1 MRASTRWSTLVRARL
16 AEMEALAPGRGAVG
30 PSFWDTRAKRFAA
43 AMAGAAE
50 RDPLFARLRRAT
62 NRRSTV
68 LDVGAG
74 PGRFSLALAPRV
86 AGVVAVDSSS
96 AMIAL
101 LTRRAKR
108 LKLANVHGV
117 VGPWPDAAADVAPA
131 SVSVCSY
138 VLPLI
143 ADAKG
148 FLRALDART
157 DERAFVYLN
166 AASLEFLTDPLWR
179 HFHGKPRR
187 LGPTYLDAVAVLA
200 ELGIEAEVEVV
211 ELPTRAR
218 HKDVN
223 AAVKAYR
230 DQLLLPDEPAVRREL
245 RGLLSSWLIEDG
257 GQLRPPM
264 HSTPAAIVSWRP
276 SKE

>member
-1 MRASTRWSTLVRARL
+1 MLASSRWTTLVKARL
-16 AEMEALAPGRGAVG
+16 AEMERLSPGRGAVG
-30 PSFWDTRAKRFAA
+30 PAFWDRRARGFGA
-43 AMAGAAE
+43 AMAGTAE

-86 AGVVAVDSSS
+86 AEVVAVDSSR
-96 AMIAL
+96 AMMDL
-101 LTRRAKR
+101 LTRRAR
-108 LKLANVHGV
+108 QLKLGNVQGV
-117 VGPWPDAAADVAPA
+117 VGQWPDVKATPA

-138 VLPLI
+138 VLPLV

-148 FLRALDART
+148 FLRRLDACT
-157 DERAFVYLN
+157 VERAFLYLG
-166 AASLEFLTDPLWR
+166 AASLDLLTDPMWR

-187 LGPTYLDAVAVLA
+187 PGPTYLDAVAVLA
-200 ELGIEAEVEVV
+200 ELGIEAHVEVV
-211 ELPTRAR
+211 ELPTTAG
-218 HKDVN
+218 HKNVA

-245 RGLLSSWLIEDG
+245 HGLLASWLVEDHG
-257 GQLRPPM
+257 RLRPPVR
-264 HSTPAAIVSWRP
+264 STPAAIISWHP
-276 SKE
+276 AGE